1 MQPLPLAVSLIYGIV
16 LHQYTGKGTMSLNR
30 LLGVVRQRLWQ
41 VPKRPRSTNTA
52 AEKFEGPESPNGF
65 LFNEKVW

>member
-1 MQPLPLAVSLIYGIV
+1 
-16 LHQYTGKGTMSLNR
+16 MSFNR

-52 AEKFEGPESPNGF
+52 SEKLQGPEPPNGF
-65 LFNEKVW
+65 LFNEKVCRYSYVILINAHYF